1 MNIKDRNIM
10 YNNKVDKGK
19 GGLGEDE
26 DNSNNSDVTELQN
39 DIRKLNRDKLIQM
52 FDEYNDFYR
61 NYKN

>member
-1 MNIKDRNIM
+1 M

-19 GGLGEDE
+19 GGQGEDE
-26 DNSNNSDVTELQN
+26 DNNSDATELQN
-39 DIRKLNRDKLIQM
+39 DMRKLNRDKLIQM